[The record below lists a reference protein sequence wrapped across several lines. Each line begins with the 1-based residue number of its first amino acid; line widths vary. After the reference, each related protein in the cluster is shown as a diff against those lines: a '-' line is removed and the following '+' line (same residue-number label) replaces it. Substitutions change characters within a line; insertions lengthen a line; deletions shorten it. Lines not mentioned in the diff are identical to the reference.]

1 MKKFVFTALSA
12 ALMLIGS
19 NAFAQFSVNAG
30 FTNSALKEIR
40 HQQLLDRFEGTT
52 KANGFYFGGDY
63 NIKLG
68 KGFGIA
74 PGVEW
79 IYVMDNNVKNFDAL
93 VATVKGE
100 TKFKEHYIN
109 VPVDVNWGIDL
120 KILRVYVFAGPTFSF
135 NVSSKTKATAGALGK
150 EVTKEYDTKDLFG
163 EYKNF
168 DLMLGGGVGVDLF
181 NKIRVKCGYDWGLMN
196 RGNSDGAGDLE
207 LHRQQLRVGV
217 GFIF

>member
-12 ALMLIGS
+12 ALMLIGT
-19 NAFAQFSVNAG
+19 NAFAQLSVNAG
-30 FTNSALKEIR
+30 FTNSALKEKATVAKKDFKDTR
-40 HQQLLDRFEGTT
+40 

-79 IYVMDNNVKNFDAL
+79 IYVMDNEVQNLNAIVT
-93 VATVKGE
+93 TVKDGK
-100 TKFKEHYIN
+100 KFKEHYIN

-135 NVSSKTKATAGALGK
+135 NVSSKTTATTEALGK
-150 EVTKEYDTKDLFG
+150 EVESVYDTKDVFG

-181 NKIRVKCGYDWGLMN
+181 NKIRVKFGYDWGLMN
-196 RGNSDGAGDLE
+196 RGNSDLE
-207 LHRQQLRVGV
+207 LHRQQLRLGV

>member
-19 NAFAQFSVNAG
+19 NAFAQLSVNAG
-30 FTNSALKEIR
+30 FTNSALKEKATVAKEDIK
-40 HQQLLDRFEGTT
+40 ETT

-79 IYVMDNNVKNFDAL
+79 IYVMDNKVKSFDAL
-93 VATVKGE
+93 VTTVKGE

-120 KILRVYVFAGPTFSF
+120 KFS
-135 NVSSKTKATAGALGK
+135 
-150 EVTKEYDTKDLFG
+150 
-163 EYKNF
+163 
-168 DLMLGGGVGVDLF
+168 
-181 NKIRVKCGYDWGLMN
+181 
-196 RGNSDGAGDLE
+196 
-207 LHRQQLRVGV
+207 
-217 GFIF
+217 GFTCLQVLLSRSMYLQRPRLPVRRLAKKSQKSMTPRTCSANTRTSTLCSEAV

>member
-1 MKKFVFTALSA
+1 MALYGA
-12 ALMLIGS
+12 AESTGS
-19 NAFAQFSVNAG
+19 FAVYDTDGREVCKVGIVQIF
-30 FTNSALKEIR
+30 
-40 HQQLLDRFEGTT
+40 
-52 KANGFYFGGDY
+52 
-63 NIKLG
+63 IKLG

-79 IYVMDNNVKNFDAL
+79 IYVMDNEVQNLNAIVT
-93 VATVKGE
+93 TVKDGK
-100 TKFKEHYIN
+100 KFKEHYIN

-135 NVSSKTKATAGALGK
+135 NVSSKTTATTEALGK
-150 EVTKEYDTKDLFG
+150 EVESVYDTKDVLG

-196 RGNSDGAGDLE
+196 RGNSDLE
-207 LHRQQLRVGV
+207 LHRQQLRLGV

>member
-1 MKKFVFTALSA
+1 MKKFVFTAVSA

-30 FTNSALKEIR
+30 FTNSALKEKATVAK
-40 HQQLLDRFEGTT
+40 QDVKETT

-79 IYVMDNNVKNFDAL
+79 IYVMDNNVKSFDAL
-93 VATVKGE
+93 VTTVKGE
-100 TKFKEHYIN
+100 AKFKEHYIN
-109 VPVDVNWGIDL
+109 VPVDVNWGLDL

-135 NVSSKTKATAGALGK
+135 NVSSKTKTTGEALGK
-150 EVTKEYDTKDLFG
+150 EVTSEYDTKDVLG

-181 NKIRVKCGYDWGLMN
+181 NKIRVKFGYDWGLMN
-196 RGNSDGAGDLE
+196 RGNSDLE
-207 LHRQQLRVGV
+207 LHRQQLRLGV

>member
-19 NAFAQFSVNAG
+19 NAFAQLSVNAG
-30 FTNSALKEIR
+30 FTNSALKEKATVAKEDIK
-40 HQQLLDRFEGTT
+40 ETT

-79 IYVMDNNVKNFDAL
+79 ICVMDNNVKSFDAL
-93 VATVKGE
+93 VTTVKGE

-135 NVSSKTKATAGALGK
+135 NVSSKTKATGEALGK
-150 EVTKEYDTKDLFG
+150 EVTKEYDTKDVLG

-181 NKIRVKCGYDWGLMN
+181 NKIRVKFGYDWGLMN
-196 RGNSDGAGDLE
+196 RGNSDLE